1 MLASS
6 HLERI
11 TLTLNMRLL
20 ATTRGPAESLGCSL
34 WRPTLP
40 RCVAALCTQGRGTV
54 VKKIKKVRTGKP
66 RSAAMQ
72 PKAGREFERLA
83 SQLES
88 SLAPRGAVV
97 KSPDRIRDKFTG
109 QLREVDAS
117 IRMTVG
123 SAPVLIVLEC
133 RDRSRLQDT
142 TWIEQI
148 ATKRLHIGATQMI
161 AVSSKGF
168 TDQAVKAADVHGIL
182 LRQISG
188 FADEAL
194 RVLAPGLTV
203 EQIEVSVTLGD
214 VSITFSGQYD
224 PVPRVAAAGMSLVSQ
239 LGLEA
244 EIFCDDSTGRLYS
257 LDSLVLR
264 AGGSSICQ
272 RFATL
277 PNATPQMQTYSI
289 AFQADENFS
298 VETDQG
304 LLPVRSI
311 AFEVTGTK
319 NAVVVPP
326 HRTITYSSPTEP
338 IASFVE
344 HRIEGWPHGPFSVI
358 SRPEKPA

>member
-1 MLASS
+1 
-6 HLERI
+6 
-11 TLTLNMRLL
+11 MRLR
-20 ATTRGPAESLGCSL
+20 ATTREPAESLSGSL

-40 RCVAALCTQGRGTV
+40 RCVAALRTQEMGTV
-54 VKKIKKVRTGKP
+54 VKKTKKVRTGKP
-66 RSAAMQ
+66 RSTAMQ

-83 SQLES
+83 AQLES

-148 ATKRLHIGATQMI
+148 ATKRLHIGATQTI

-168 TDQAVKAADVHGIL
+168 TAQAVKAADVHGIL

-203 EQIEVSVTLGD
+203 EQIEVSVTLGT
-214 VSITFSGQYD
+214 VSITYSGQHD
-224 PVPRVAAAGMSLVSQ
+224 PVSRVAAAGMSLVSQ
-239 LGLEA
+239 LGVEA
-244 EIFCDDSTGRLYS
+244 EIFRDDSTGRLYS
-257 LDSLVLR
+257 LDSLVVR
-264 AGGSSICQ
+264 AGGSSIFQ

-277 PNATPQMQTYSI
+277 PNATPLMQTFSI
-289 AFQADENFS
+289 AFQAGEHFS
-298 VETDQG
+298 VESDQG
-304 LLPVRSI
+304 SLPVRSI
-311 AFEVTGTK
+311 AFEVIGTR
-319 NAVVVPP
+319 NAVVVSP
-326 HRTITYSSPTEP
+326 RRAITYSSPTGP
-338 IASFVE
+338 IASFLE
-344 HRIEGWPHGPFSVI
+344 HRIEGGPQGPLSII
-358 SRPEKPA
+358 SRPEEPA